1 VSVLVDANSRIVIQ
15 GITGSTGRF
24 FAERMRASGT
34 PVVCGV
40 VPGRGGQEV
49 VGLPVYNSKVEAQ
62 AAAGLTAS
70 LIVVP
75 PAHVL
80 SAFEE
85 AAAAGVGLAVIYTEN
100 VPVHD
105 SIRMLNRSRET
116 GTRLLGPNS
125 AGVVSPGRAN
135 LSDLADK
142 NVPEGRIG
150 IVSKSGTIT
159 YELLDLLRIA
169 GRGASTVVCLGGDP
183 IVGLEHADVVGLF
196 MEDSETDCIVVV
208 GEIGGSAEVR
218 AVERWRE
225 LGSGKPLVGY
235 IAGHGAPPGRR
246 MGHAGA
252 IVGAAGESAQEK
264 SELMAQRGAAVARLI
279 TGIPSLIDET
289 LGQGRA

>member
-49 VGLPVYNSKVEAQ
+49 VGLPVYNSMVEAQ